1 MSARSLAFAPA
12 AVILSLSILSAGAT
26 RAQSV
31 EDWRQTED
39 AEKKPLPKLEQSY
52 HGVTPGSGNPLPRV
66 DELKNKEGT
75 WVTWPGFVIRS
86 DGGSRVFLQTTVSVE
101 YRLTEKNNRIS
112 LELKDAHIFL
122 SNNRNPLVTT
132 HFNTPLMRAYL
143 KEQKEVTEL
152 VLDLKLK
159 QSPIITQTVDKDGYH
174 YMFIDFPPGQYPII
188 NLKAENPNAE
198 NETSE
203 ENYSFSNNPQ

>member
-1 MSARSLAFAPA
+1 
-12 AVILSLSILSAGAT
+12 
-26 RAQSV
+26 
-31 EDWRQTED
+31 
-39 AEKKPLPKLEQSY
+39 
-52 HGVTPGSGNPLPRV
+52 
-66 DELKNKEGT
+66 
-75 WVTWPGFVIRS
+75 
-86 DGGSRVFLQTTVSVE
+86 VE